1 VLVHTYI
8 GFVEMSSANE
18 AMEQEDQIKPLWRY
32 VTKLRKTPGGGN
44 VMIKWNLCEISLIG
58 QWSNFEDT
66 QFKEKNVSLPG
77 EGKQTQDGAP
87 PKVPSPL
94 EKVVNL
100 KGRDGIDTRIARMFF
115 S

>member
-1 VLVHTYI
+1 MK
-8 GFVEMSSANE
+8 FVWNLINWTMK
-18 AMEQEDQIKPLWRY
+18 QLWRY
-32 VTKLRKTPGGGN
+32 TIQR
-44 VMIKWNLCEISLIG
+44 
-58 QWSNFEDT
+58 
-66 QFKEKNVSLPG
+66 KNVSLPG